1 MHSNMAT
8 AIRTVAVVAMD
19 TRTGVVAEEA
29 MDTRKEEELWTVT
42 GTATTTTT
50 TDTRMRIR

>member
-19 TRTGVVAEEA
+19 TRTGVAEEA
-29 MDTRKEEELWTVT
+29 MDTRTEEELWTVT